1 MKKFLLSVIGVAA
14 LASCM
19 NTETVSSGGVPPA
32 YYTDWDRAVRVDVD
46 MQNMYVGTP
55 QKIEKPIDMYMAMAL
70 ALKYNYTRR
79 LISYQQSLIEAG
91 KVPTDKLSEIAS
103 HAGYDNAPLNTRMSP
118 DLKVAWNVLDIST
131 VYYQNI
137 DPSYK
142 SGVATEQSRKV
153 IHNILQET
161 RSLYWQTLAAQKLI
175 PTLDEM
181 TEYMTLEVDEM
192 NVKAKELAEQ
202 GQYLSTEE
210 LQRKRDYMEAVKKAA
225 DLRRKMETAQTRLA
239 ALMGFH
245 PSTEFKLVG
254 SEYGNFELPAM
265 KNELAQLE
273 WLALT
278 NRPEM
283 RAHDLSTNVE
293 DLKIVVKGFKE
304 PELNTYKNDPNY
316 YNRLW
321 SKQAQQVGMTII
333 EDVRNPKISEL
344 NDLRRQRMTNLIIS
358 QVYVAWARYT
368 SAVEDYQIN
377 MEIADTSENIAED
390 ITVKDG
396 SRDAKSIL
404 ESARAVDD
412 EVQAFLAYAE
422 VQDALGNLYAT
433 VGLDAIPYNMLND
446 KPSKIAVA
454 LHKTLEKWRKGEF
467 IPDSRP
473 RLVDVPS
480 KRPPVN
486 MSSLIPDYEVET
498 GQRIKIDVPEE
509 VFSKMDLTG
518 KVTTKAGLIDNS
530 PLPKWLSYDEK
541 NHRFEGIAMPS
552 NVGQYN
558 IKLYVTDESGNVGY
572 LTFKLKIKEVFV
584 PALRVD
590 GLTDGRK
597 ATVLKRCLGS
607 VCKDAYVDE
616 EAVGEEVEIRAPGQ
630 F

>member
-14 LASCM
+14 LTSCM

>member
-14 LASCM
+14 LTSCM

-473 RLVDVPS
+473 HLVDVPS

>member
-14 LASCM
+14 LTSCM

-137 DPSYK
+137 DPTYK
-142 SGVATEQSRKV
+142 NGVATEQSRKV